1 MSKSFSEF
9 KPITAETHFLL
20 LPLFYSFPKELV
32 AGSEFF
38 DLPRSLYEVIS
49 DSDTLERIKSKQFL
63 KDMTDMTAY
72 MVWFHMGHRGWMEVY
87 SGYSPAFVFSHLL
100 RYWRDLFYTVYRD
113 MNLFDLI
120 QNQVQFEWN
129 TLEQAKTVWKRVVD
143 FSDTHFS
150 IIRDTI
156 AIEKELPC
164 FEDFDLESR
173 TAWRSRSYYDFLR
186 KWYHTQT
193 QHPIMLSNRIP
204 NRAVFWTDSVD
215 YRIDLETFIESLEPA
230 EREIFNLRW
239 AGKTQTEIAEIM
251 GYKTHSAVQKR
262 LVKIRKAYD
271 LWFHP
276 AEELEQAEDK

>member
-1 MSKSFSEF
+1 MSTSISEF
-9 KPITAETHFLL
+9 KPITTETQFLL

-38 DLPRSLYEVIS
+38 DLPRNMYIAFS
-49 DSDTLERIKSKQFL
+49 DQHTIDRIKSKQFL
-63 KDMTDMTAY
+63 KDMIDMTAY
-72 MVWFHMGHRGWMEVY
+72 MVWFHLGHRGWMEVY
-87 SGYSPAFVFSHLL
+87 SGYSPAFVFAHQL

-120 QNQVQFEWN
+120 QRQVFFEWN
-129 TLEQAKTVWKRVVD
+129 TLDQAKIVWKRVVA
-143 FSDTHFS
+143 FSDTHFP

-193 QHPIMLSNRIP
+193 QHPIMLTDRIP
-204 NRAVFWTDSVD
+204 NRGVYWTDSVD
-215 YRIDLETFIESLEPA
+215 YRVDLEKFLKKLEPA

-239 AGKTQTEIAEIM
+239 AGKTQKEIAENM
-251 GYKTHSAVQKR
+251 GYKTHSAVQKK
-262 LVKIRKAYD
+262 LVKIREKYEQ
-271 LWFHP
+271 WYHP
-276 AEELEQAEDK
+276 VDQSEDK